1 MTSYIARRLFY
12 AVFTFFGITIVTFS
26 LIHAVPGDPIDFLT
40 SKRMGNVTTSPKQI
54 AALRHEYHLDEP
66 LVVQYLYW
74 LRGIVTLD
82 FGRSTVDRRL
92 VVDRIAEKLPRTFVL
107 NSIAFLL
114 AALIGLP
121 VGLWSAKRSGR
132 LLERGSSV
140 FFFLLYSLPSFWV
153 ALLLMEWF
161 AVRLNMFPLF
171 GMKSDDY
178 QLMTTAQQ
186 FADRTRHFILP
197 VITLCYGHIAILAR
211 FTKSSLT
218 EVIRQDFITTAR
230 AKGAGE
236 GAVLLVHAF
245 RNALIPLVT
254 LLGLIV
260 PGLISGSVIVETMF
274 QWDGVG
280 RLYYDAIFARDYPT
294 VLALSVATAV
304 VTLLASLAADILY
317 AVADPRIR
325 VGAKVR

>member
-1 MTSYIARRLFY
+1 MTAYVARRIFY
-12 AVFTFFGITIVTFS
+12 AVFTFLGITVVTFT
-26 LIHAVPGDPIDFLT
+26 LIHAVPGDPIDYLA
-40 SKRMGNVTTSPKQI
+40 SKRMGNIHSQAQV
-54 AALRHEYHLDEP
+54 AELRHEFHLDEP

-74 LRGIVTLD
+74 FRGIVTLD

-92 VVDRIAEKLPRTFVL
+92 VIDRISEKLPRTFAL

-114 AALIGLP
+114 AALVGLP

-140 FFFLLYSLPSFWV
+140 FFFLLYSLPTFWV

-161 AVRLNMFPLF
+161 AVRLHVLPLT
-171 GMKSDDY
+171 GMTSDNYDF
-178 QLMTTAQQ
+178 MTPAQQ
-186 FADRTRHFILP
+186 LADRTRHFVLP
-197 VITLCYGHIAILAR
+197 VITLCYGQIAVLAR
-211 FTKSSLT
+211 YTKSSLT

-280 RLYYDAIFARDYPT
+280 RLYFDAIFARDYPT
-294 VLALSVATAV
+294 VLALTVTTAV

-317 AVADPRIR
+317 AIADPRIR

>member
-1 MTSYIARRLFY
+1 MTAYIVRRLLY
-12 AVFTFFGITIVTFS
+12 AVFTFLGITVVTFT
-26 LIHAVPGDPIDFLT
+26 LIHAVPGDPIEFLA
-40 SKRMGNVTTSPKQI
+40 SKEMKSVSSPRLV
-54 AALRHEYHLDEP
+54 AALRHEYHLDQP

-74 LRGIVTLD
+74 FRGIMTLD
-82 FGRSTVDRRL
+82 FGRSTLDRRL

-107 NSIAFLL
+107 NGIAFLL

-121 VGLWSAKRSGR
+121 VGIWSAKHSGR

-140 FFFLLYSLPSFWV
+140 FFFLLYSLPTFWV
-153 ALLLMEWF
+153 ALLLMEWV
-161 AVRLNMFPLF
+161 AVRWNLLPLI
-171 GMKSDDY
+171 GMTSDDY
-178 QLMTTAQQ
+178 ELMTASQQ
-186 FADRTRHFILP
+186 MADRTRHFILP
-197 VITLCYGHIAILAR
+197 VLTLCYGQIAVLAR
-211 FTKSSLT
+211 YTKSSLT

-230 AKGAGE
+230 AKGVGE
-236 GAVLLVHAF
+236 GTVLLVHAF
-245 RNALIPLVT
+245 RNALISLVT

-280 RLYYDAIFARDYPT
+280 RLYFDAVFARDYPT

-317 AVADPRIR
+317 AFADPRIR

>member
-12 AVFTFFGITIVTFS
+12 AVLTFLGITVVTFT
-26 LIHAVPGDPIDFLT
+26 LIHAVPGDPIDFLA
-40 SKRMGNVTTSPKQI
+40 SKGMRNISSPAQV
-54 AALRHEYHLDEP
+54 AALRHELHLDRP

-74 LRGIVTLD
+74 FRGIVTLD
-82 FGRSTVDRRL
+82 FGRSTIDRRL
-92 VVDRIAEKLPRTFVL
+92 VIDRIAEKLPRTFAL
-107 NSIAFLL
+107 NTTAFLL

-121 VGLWSAKRSGR
+121 VGLWSATRSGR
-132 LLERGSSV
+132 LVERGSSV
-140 FFFLLYSLPSFWV
+140 FFFLLYSLPTFWV

-161 AVRLNMFPLF
+161 AVRLNVLPLF
-171 GMKSDDY
+171 GMSSDDY
-178 QLMTTAQQ
+178 ASMTTAQQ
-186 FADRTRHFILP
+186 FADRARHFVLP
-197 VITLCYGHIAILAR
+197 VLTLCYGQIAILAR

-230 AKGAGE
+230 AKGVGE
-236 GAVLLVHAF
+236 GTVILVHAF
-245 RNALIPLVT
+245 RNALISLVT

-280 RLYYDAIFARDYPT
+280 RLYFDAVFARDYPT

-317 AVADPRIR
+317 AIADPRIR

>member
-1 MTSYIARRLFY
+1 MTGYIARRLFY
-12 AVFTFFGITIVTFS
+12 AVLTFLGITVVTFT
-26 LIHAVPGDPIDFLT
+26 LIHAVPGDPIDFLA
-40 SKRMGNVTTSPKQI
+40 SKGMRNVSSPAQV
-54 AALRHEYHLDEP
+54 AALRHELRLDRP

-74 LRGIVTLD
+74 FRGIVTLD
-82 FGRSTVDRRL
+82 FGRSTIDRRL
-92 VVDRIAEKLPRTFVL
+92 VIDRIVEKLPRTFAL
-107 NSIAFLL
+107 NTIAFLL

-121 VGLWSAKRSGR
+121 VGLWSATRSGR
-132 LLERGSSV
+132 LIERGSSV

-161 AVRLNMFPLF
+161 AVRLNLLPLF
-171 GMKSDDY
+171 GMSSDNY
-178 QLMTTAQQ
+178 ASMTTGQQ
-186 FADRTRHFILP
+186 FADRVRHFILP
-197 VITLCYGHIAILAR
+197 VLTLCYGQIAILAR

-260 PGLISGSVIVETMF
+260 PSLISGSVIVETMF

-280 RLYYDAIFARDYPT
+280 RLYFDAVYARDYPT
-294 VLALSVATAV
+294 VLGLTVATAV
-304 VTLLASLAADILY
+304 VTLLASLAADVLY
-317 AVADPRIR
+317 ALADPRIR

>member
-1 MTSYIARRLFY
+1 MTAYIARRLFY
-12 AVFTFFGITIVTFS
+12 AVFTFLGITIVTFT
-26 LIHAVPGDPIDFLT
+26 LIHAVPGDPIDFLA
-40 SKRMGNVTTSPKQI
+40 SKRMGNVSSPRQV
-54 AALRHEYHLDEP
+54 AALRREFHLDQP

-74 LRGIVTLD
+74 FRGVVTLD

-92 VVDRIAEKLPRTFVL
+92 VVDRIKEKMPRTFVL
-107 NSIAFLL
+107 NSMAFLL

-140 FFFLLYSLPSFWV
+140 FFFLLYSLPTFWV
-153 ALLLMEWF
+153 ALLLMEWV
-161 AVRLNMFPLF
+161 AVRWNLLPLI
-171 GMKSDDY
+171 GMTSDDY
-178 QLMTTAQQ
+178 LTMTTAQQ
-186 FADRTRHFILP
+186 FADRARHFILP
-197 VITLCYGHIAILAR
+197 VITLCYGEIAVLAQ

-236 GAVLLVHAF
+236 GSVLLVHAF

-280 RLYYDAIFARDYPT
+280 RLYYDAVFARDYPT
-294 VLALSVATAV
+294 VLALTVATAV

>member
-1 MTSYIARRLFY
+1 MTAYIARRLFY
-12 AVFTFFGITIVTFS
+12 AVLTFLGITVVTFT
-26 LIHAVPGDPIDFLT
+26 LIHAVPGDPIDFLA
-40 SKRMGNVTTSPKQI
+40 SKGMKNVSSPAQV
-54 AALRHEYHLDEP
+54 AALRHEFHLDEP
-66 LVVQYLYW
+66 LYVQYLYW
-74 LRGIVTLD
+74 FRGIVTLD
-82 FGRSTVDRRL
+82 LGRSTVDRQL
-92 VVDRIAEKLPRTFVL
+92 VADRIAEKLPRTFVL
-107 NSIAFLL
+107 NTIAFLL

-132 LLERGSSV
+132 ALERGSSV

-153 ALLLMEWF
+153 ALLLMEWLS
-161 AVRLNMFPLF
+161 VRLNLLPLF
-171 GMKSDDY
+171 GMTSDNY
-178 QLMTTAQQ
+178 LSMTTAQQ
-186 FADRTRHFILP
+186 IADRARHFILP
-197 VITLCYGHIAILAR
+197 VITLCYAQIAVLAR

-218 EVIRQDFITTAR
+218 EVIQQDFITTAR

-236 GAVLLVHAF
+236 GAVLLIHAF

-280 RLYYDAIFARDYPT
+280 RLYIDSIFARDYPT
-294 VLALSVATAV
+294 VLALTVATAV

-317 AVADPRIR
+317 AIADPRIR

>member
-12 AVFTFFGITIVTFS
+12 AVLTFLGITVVTFT
-26 LIHAVPGDPIDFLT
+26 LIHAVPGDPIDFLA
-40 SKRMGNVTTSPKQI
+40 SKGMRNVSSPAQV
-54 AALRHEYHLDEP
+54 AALRHELHLDEP
-66 LVVQYLYW
+66 LFVQYLYW
-74 LRGIVTLD
+74 FRGVVTLD

-92 VVDRIAEKLPRTFVL
+92 VIDRIAEKLPRTFAL
-107 NSIAFLL
+107 NTTAFLL

-121 VGLWSAKRSGR
+121 VGLWSATRSGR
-132 LLERGSSV
+132 LTERGSSV
-140 FFFLLYSLPSFWV
+140 FFFLLYSLPTFWV

-161 AVRLNMFPLF
+161 AVRLNLLPLF
-171 GMKSDDY
+171 GMSSDDY
-178 QLMTTAQQ
+178 ASMTTAQQ
-186 FADRTRHFILP
+186 FADRARHFVLP
-197 VITLCYGHIAILAR
+197 VITLCYGQIAFLAR

-236 GAVLLVHAF
+236 GAVLVVHAF

-260 PGLISGSVIVETMF
+260 PSLISGSVIVETMF

-280 RLYYDAIFARDYPT
+280 RLYFDAIYARDYPT
-294 VLALSVATAV
+294 VLGLTVATAV
-304 VTLLASLAADILY
+304 VTLFASLAADILY
-317 AVADPRIR
+317 ALADPRIR

>member
-1 MTSYIARRLFY
+1 MTAYVVRRLLY
-12 AVFTFFGITIVTFS
+12 AAFTFLGITVVTFT
-26 LIHAVPGDPIDFLT
+26 LIHAVPGDPIDVLAA
-40 SKRMGNVTTSPKQI
+40 KHMGHVLSPVQV
-54 AALRHEYHLDEP
+54 AALRHEYHLDKP
-66 LVVQYLYW
+66 LAVQYLYW
-74 LRGIVTLD
+74 FRGIITLD
-82 FGRSTVDRRL
+82 FGRSTIDRRL
-92 VVDRIAEKLPRTFVL
+92 VVDRILEKLPRTFAL
-107 NSIAFLL
+107 NSVAFLL

-140 FFFLLYSLPSFWV
+140 FFFLLYSLPTFWV

-161 AVRLNMFPLF
+161 AVRLNLLPLF
-171 GMKSDDY
+171 GMTSDDY
-178 QLMTTAQQ
+178 ASMTGAQQ

-197 VITLCYGHIAILAR
+197 VITLCYSQIAILAQ
-211 FTKSSLT
+211 FTKSSLR
-218 EVIRQDFITTAR
+218 EAIRQDFIVTAR
-230 AKGAGE
+230 AKGVGE

-260 PGLISGSVIVETMF
+260 PGLISGSVIVETVF

-280 RLYYDAIFARDYPT
+280 RLYFDAIYARDYPT

-304 VTLLASLAADILY
+304 VTLLASLAADLLY
-317 AVADPRIR
+317 GVADPRIR

>member
-1 MTSYIARRLFY
+1 MTAYIVRRLLY
-12 AVFTFFGITIVTFS
+12 AVFTFLGITVVTFT
-26 LIHAVPGDPIDFLT
+26 LIHAVPGDPIEFLA
-40 SKRMGNVTTSPKQI
+40 SKGMNNVRSQRQI
-54 AALRHEYHLDEP
+54 AALRHEFHLDQP

-74 LRGIVTLD
+74 FRGIVTLD
-82 FGRSTVDRRL
+82 FGRSTLDRRL
-92 VVDRIAEKLPRTFVL
+92 VIDRIMEKMPRTFVL

-121 VGLWSAKRSGR
+121 IGLWSAKRSGR
-132 LLERGSSV
+132 VVERGSSV
-140 FFFLLYSLPSFWV
+140 FFFLLYSLPTFWV
-153 ALLLMEWF
+153 ALLLMEWL
-161 AVRLNMFPLF
+161 AVRWNVLPLI
-171 GMKSDDY
+171 GMTSDDY
-178 QLMTTAQQ
+178 LSMTTAQQ
-186 FADRTRHFILP
+186 IADRARHFILP
-197 VITLCYGHIAILAR
+197 VITLCYGEIAVLAR

-236 GAVLLVHAF
+236 GSVLLVHAF

-274 QWDGVG
+274 QWDGAG
-280 RLYYDAIFARDYPT
+280 KLYFDAVFARDYPT
-294 VLALSVATAV
+294 VLALTVVTAV

-325 VGAKVR
+325 VGAKAR

>member
-1 MTSYIARRLFY
+1 MTAYIVRRLLY
-12 AVFTFFGITIVTFS
+12 AVFTFLGITVVTFT
-26 LIHAVPGDPIDFLT
+26 LIHAVPGDPIEFLA
-40 SKRMGNVTTSPKQI
+40 SKGMNNVRSQRQI
-54 AALRHEYHLDEP
+54 AALRHEFHLDQP

-74 LRGIVTLD
+74 FRGIVTLD
-82 FGRSTVDRRL
+82 FGRSTLDRRL
-92 VVDRIAEKLPRTFVL
+92 VIDRIMEKMPRTFVL

-121 VGLWSAKRSGR
+121 IGLWSAKRSGR
-132 LLERGSSV
+132 VVERGSSV
-140 FFFLLYSLPSFWV
+140 FFFLLYSLPTFWV
-153 ALLLMEWF
+153 ALLLMEWL
-161 AVRLNMFPLF
+161 AVRWNVLPLI
-171 GMKSDDY
+171 GMTSDDY
-178 QLMTTAQQ
+178 LSMTTTQQ
-186 FADRTRHFILP
+186 IADRARHFILP
-197 VITLCYGHIAILAR
+197 VITLCYGEIAVLAR

-236 GAVLLVHAF
+236 GSVLLVHAF

-274 QWDGVG
+274 QWDGAG
-280 RLYYDAIFARDYPT
+280 KLYFDAVFARDYPT
-294 VLALSVATAV
+294 VLALTVVTAV

-325 VGAKVR
+325 VGAKAR

>member
-1 MTSYIARRLFY
+1 MTAYIARRLFY
-12 AVFTFFGITIVTFS
+12 ALFTFLGITVVTFT
-26 LIHAVPGDPIDFLT
+26 LIHAVPGDPIDYLA
-40 SKRMGNVTTSPKQI
+40 SKRMTNLHSPRQV
-54 AALRHEYHLDEP
+54 AALRHEFHLDEP
-66 LVVQYLYW
+66 LAVQYLYW
-74 LRGIVTLD
+74 FRGIVTLD
-82 FGRSTVDRRL
+82 FGRSTIDRRL
-92 VVDRIAEKLPRTFVL
+92 VIDRILEKLPRTFVL
-107 NSIAFLL
+107 NLIAFLL

-140 FFFLLYSLPSFWV
+140 VFFLLYSLPSFWV
-153 ALLLMEWF
+153 ALLLMEWL
-161 AVRLNMFPLF
+161 AVRWDLLPLF
-171 GMKSDDY
+171 GMTSDDY
-178 QLMTTAQQ
+178 QFMTATQQ
-186 FADRTRHFILP
+186 LADRTRHFILP
-197 VITLCYGHIAILAR
+197 VITLCYSQIAVLAR

-236 GAVLLVHAF
+236 GAVLFVHAF

-280 RLYYDAIFARDYPT
+280 RLYFDSIYARDYPT
-294 VLALSVATAV
+294 VLALTVATAV

-325 VGAKVR
+325 VGAKAR

>member
-1 MTSYIARRLFY
+1 MTAYIVRRLLY
-12 AVFTFFGITIVTFS
+12 AVFTFLGITVVTFT
-26 LIHAVPGDPIDFLT
+26 LIHAVPGDPIDFLA
-40 SKRMGNVTTSPKQI
+40 SKGMKNVSSPRQI
-54 AALRHEYHLDEP
+54 AAIRHEYHLDEP
-66 LVVQYLYW
+66 LIVQYLYW
-74 LRGIVTLD
+74 FRGIVMLD
-82 FGRSTVDRRL
+82 FGRSTLDRRL
-92 VVDRIAEKLPRTFVL
+92 VVDRIAEKLPRTFAL

-121 VGLWSAKRSGR
+121 VGIWSAKHSGR

-140 FFFLLYSLPSFWV
+140 FFFLLYSLPTFWV
-153 ALLLMEWF
+153 ALLLMEWV
-161 AVRLNMFPLF
+161 AVRWNMLPLL
-171 GMKSDDY
+171 GMTSDDY
-178 QLMTTAQQ
+178 QFMTASQQ
-186 FADRTRHFILP
+186 LADRTRHFILP
-197 VITLCYGHIAILAR
+197 VLTLCYGQLAVLAR
-211 FTKSSLT
+211 YTKSSLT

-230 AKGAGE
+230 AKGVGE
-236 GAVLLVHAF
+236 GAVILVHAF
-245 RNALIPLVT
+245 RNALISLVT

-280 RLYYDAIFARDYPT
+280 RLYFDAAFARDYPT

-317 AVADPRIR
+317 AMADPRIR

>member
-1 MTSYIARRLFY
+1 MTAYIARRLFY
-12 AVFTFFGITIVTFS
+12 AVFTFLGITIVTFT
-26 LIHAVPGDPIDFLT
+26 LIHAVPGDPIDFLA
-40 SKRMGNVTTSPKQI
+40 SKRMGNVSSPQQV
-54 AALRHEYHLDEP
+54 AALRREFHLDQP

-74 LRGIVTLD
+74 FRGVVTLD

-92 VVDRIAEKLPRTFVL
+92 VVDRIKEKMPRTFVL
-107 NSIAFLL
+107 NSMAFLL

-140 FFFLLYSLPSFWV
+140 FFFLLYSLPTFWV
-153 ALLLMEWF
+153 ALLLMEWV
-161 AVRLNMFPLF
+161 AVRWNLLPLI
-171 GMKSDDY
+171 GMTSDDY
-178 QLMTTAQQ
+178 LTMTTAQQ
-186 FADRTRHFILP
+186 FADRARHFILP
-197 VITLCYGHIAILAR
+197 VITLCYGEIAVLAQ

-236 GAVLLVHAF
+236 GSVLLVHAF

-280 RLYYDAIFARDYPT
+280 RLYYDAVFARDYPT
-294 VLALSVATAV
+294 VLALTVATAV